1 MGKVS
6 LYCKDCNVEIFVD
19 VNMVILKD
27 VIWEKIS
34 DKHEDSYCDCCIEKR
49 LGRPIAIEDFKTP
62 TMGVDFKGKNMIYCN
77 ACWVIKQVK
86 QEKEVPLTVAK
97 SFEMSMNS
105 NRNINGKND

>member
-19 VNMVILKD
+19 VNMVMLKD

-49 LGRPIAIEDFKTP
+49 LGRPITIQDFNEP
-62 TMGVDFKGKNMIYCN
+62 TMGVVYEKINMIMCNAMWLQEQKLKCRTVYLTPEEALKNFINPKKDGKNN
-77 ACWVIKQVK
+77 
-86 QEKEVPLTVAK
+86 
-97 SFEMSMNS
+97 
-105 NRNINGKND
+105 